1 MMIKAALIGN
11 PVCHSLSPRLH
22 NFWCEKYRISGNYE
36 AISLEEKDLDSFL
49 GRIRSGEFVGANVT
63 APFKEKLL
71 EKMDCLEKAAEKTG
85 AINTIISRKDG
96 TLEGRNSDP
105 SGFMENL
112 MSRAP
117 RLNIQNITTMVL
129 GTGGAAR
136 ACIFALLDKGAG
148 KIIVAG
154 RTESHLRGLMNFFSN
169 SILRDISW
177 SGINTSGKG
186 VSLLVN
192 ATSSDLSGAG
202 ALQFDFSTLA
212 QDSIVYDLV
221 YNPPETE
228 FLKAARK
235 TGLKTIDG
243 LGMLIYQAIPA
254 FEAWFGVRPDYDN
267 KIYDMLKQREI

>member
-1 MMIKAALIGN
+1 MIKAALIGN

-22 NFWCEKYRISGNYE
+22 TFWCEKYRISGSYE

-71 EKMDCLEKAAEKTG
+71 EKMDCLEKAAKKTG
-85 AINTIISRKDG
+85 AINTIILRKDG
-96 TLEGRNSDP
+96 TLGGRNSDP
-105 SGFMENL
+105 AGFMENL
-112 MSRAP
+112 MSKAP
-117 RLNIQNITTMVL
+117 GLDIQNIKIMIL

-136 ACIFALLDKGAG
+136 ACIFALLDKGVRE
-148 KIIVAG
+148 IIVAG
-154 RTESHLRGLMNFFSN
+154 RTESHLKGLINFFSN
-169 SILRDISW
+169 PILRDISW
-177 SGINTSGKG
+177 EGINTSGKG

-192 ATSSDLSGAG
+192 ATSVGLLGKE

-212 QDSIVYDLV
+212 QDAIVYDLV

-235 TGLKTIDG
+235 AGLKTIDG

>member
-22 NFWCEKYRISGNYE
+22 NFWCEKHRISGSYE
-36 AISLEEKDLDSFL
+36 AINLEEKDLDSFL

-105 SGFMENL
+105 AGFMENL
-112 MSRAP
+112 ISRAP
-117 RLNIQNITTMVL
+117 SLDIQNIKTMIL

-136 ACIFALLDKGAG
+136 ACIFALLDKGVRE
-148 KIIVAG
+148 IIVAG
-154 RTESHLRGLMNFFSN
+154 RNEGHLKGLINFFSN
-169 SILRDISW
+169 PILRDISW
-177 SGINTSGKG
+177 EGINTSGKG

-192 ATSSDLSGAG
+192 ATTVGLLGKE

-212 QDSIVYDLV
+212 QDTIVYDLV

-235 TGLKTIDG
+235 AGLKTIDG